1 MRTLFLDYET
11 FYSNE
16 YSLRRMTP
24 VEYVLDPRFEC
35 IGCAVKWEGEAAR
48 WIDGADLPEFFAGID
63 PAAVI
68 VKGDLTQDGTDD
80 EDRPTRLDLTG
91 EQHRLPEM
99 PCVAASGRQAL

>member
-48 WIDGADLPEFFAGID
+48 WIDGAALPEFFAGID
-63 PAAVI
+63 PARSEEHTSE
-68 VKGDLTQDGTDD
+68 LQS
-80 EDRPTRLDLTG
+80 
-91 EQHRLPEM
+91 H
-99 PCVAASGRQAL
+99 